1 MSLRQNMT
9 MQYSVF
15 SVLSTAKWDRSNSAS
30 FADEVCRIVANKVI
44 KTCYAK
50 LQTVFIGK
58 PVGFVIVEELSE
70 VDARVVR
77 IPAPIA
83 FVCAVSRAQ
92 IEGGTL

>member
-1 MSLRQNMT
+1 

-15 SVLSTAKWDRSNSAS
+15 SVLSTAKWDRSNSS
-30 FADEVCRIVANKVI
+30 GFANEICRIVANKVI

-77 IPAPIA
+77 VPSPIA
-83 FVCAVSRAQ
+83 LVCAVSRTQ
-92 IEGGTL
+92 IESGTLQSE